1 MQATQS
7 AVTNNE
13 YRNISIAALVES
25 GTNPRKRFDPVAL
38 EELAASF
45 KTQGVLAPL
54 LVRELDESKYE
65 VVAGARRLRAAR
77 IA

>member
-38 EELAASF
+38 EELAAYVPRNISC
-45 KTQGVLAPL
+45 L
-54 LVRELDESKYE
+54 LCP
-65 VVAGARRLRAAR
+65 
-77 IA
+77 